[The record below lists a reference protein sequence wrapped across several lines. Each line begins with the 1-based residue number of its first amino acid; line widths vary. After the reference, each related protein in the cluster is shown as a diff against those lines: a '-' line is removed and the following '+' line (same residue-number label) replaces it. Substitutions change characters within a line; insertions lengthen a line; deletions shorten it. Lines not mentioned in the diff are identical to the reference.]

1 MRLTV
6 FLIHSNGEQAF
17 TAEQVKFAETY
28 QPGGVKRPPNPLVNL
43 EGAAAAIGGCEQC
56 HSVGKPNPDGT
67 IGTCTA
73 CHTRHTSS
81 VALAR
86 QPRTCGQ
93 CHLGPDHSQIEIYEE
108 SKHGVM
114 FAAQERL
121 MNLSVAPNKL
131 TTRDMFVPTCA
142 TCHMSGINGLGM
154 THDPSERLSYF
165 LANAITTERPNYA
178 QAQAKMKQVCNRVPV
193 GTSAL
198 AVGFLLTPMMLP
210 VSRDFLRWCAA
221 VLLLEA
227 GAGVWGFVLHSEAN
241 LRGPSVHAWDNFVY
255 GAPPFAPLLFPNLVV
270 LGMLAIWRMWQ
281 LLPTAA
287 ANA

>member
-1 MRLTV
+1 M
-6 FLIHSNGEQAF
+6 
-17 TAEQVKFAETY
+17 KFAETY

-121 MNLSVAPNKL
+121 MNLSVAPKKL

-178 QAQAKMKQVCNRVPV
+178 QAQAKMKQVCNQCHTPKLVDRVYTQAEEV
-193 GTSAL
+193 VKMTNQKVL
-198 AVGFLLTPMMLP
+198 AAKTLMDGLRAQGLISGPPFSQPI
-210 VSRDFLRWCAA
+210 DFLYFDFWHYDGRTSKH
-221 VLLLEA
+221 
-227 GAGVWGFVLHSEAN
+227 GAFMGGSDFVQWHGNYPMLKKTVELQHMADE
-241 LRGPSVHAWDNFVY
+241 LRKQHG
-255 GAPPFAPLLFPNLVV
+255 GK
-270 LGMLAIWRMWQ
+270 
-281 LLPTAA
+281 
-287 ANA
+287 